1 MSMRLQK
8 RLAQAGVAS
17 RRKAEDLI
25 RQGLVKVNGEIIT
38 EMGYLVDF
46 QDVIEVHGVII
57 EKEDLQYYVLN
68 KPSKVISSAK
78 DDRNRTTVIDLIN
91 DPHHRLF
98 PVGRLD
104 YYSTGLILITNDG
117 EFANLLTHPSSHI
130 TKQYHVRVEGLL
142 SPQAISQVR
151 NGLETPEVDYLPAKL
166 FNIKPDPKRN
176 YTHFDMEI
184 IEGKNRQIRK
194 MFSFL
199 GFEVQKLHRQQIGPL
214 TLEKLQPGQFRK
226 LKPYEIKQLE
236 RAATVR

>member
-25 RQGLVKVNGEIIT
+25 REGSVKVNGEIIT
-38 EMGYLVDF
+38 EMGFLVDF
-46 QDVIEVHGVII
+46 HDVIEVHGVII

-68 KPSKVISSAK
+68 KPSKVISSVK

-91 DPHHRLF
+91 DPQHRLF

-117 EFANLLTHPSSHI
+117 EFANLLTHPSSQI

-151 NGLETPEVDYLPAKL
+151 SGLETPEANYLPAKL
-166 FNIKPDPKRN
+166 FSIKPDTKRN

-236 RAATVR
+236 RAAMVR